1 MNMEYLMFIDI
12 QIGYLHRGTEK
23 LIEFK
28 NLTQALPYF
37 DRLDYVSVVHNE
49 HVFVLSIEYLIH
61 VSIIMKVSII
71 RIIVLE
77 LTRCLNGFLAIS
89 CSTLDLGSMSPMLW
103 SFEERDKLLSIFD
116 LICGVRMH
124 VSFICIGGVLDD
136 LIMLYDVIN
145 NSIESSIIICDS
157 YDLLFTNNRIIY
169 VRLRGVALMDWSD
182 IHYNSISGVLLRSTG
197 LCWDLRFVIM
207 YEIYRCL
214 SVNFCY
220 TTLGDA
226 FDRFILRL
234 YEVKQGLLI
243 TKQVMSELT

>member
-1 MNMEYLMFIDI
+1 MFLDI

-28 NLTQALPYF
+28 NVAQALPYF

-49 HVFVLSIEYLIH
+49 HAFILSLEYLLH
-61 VSIIMKVSII
+61 LSLLMKVSIA
-71 RIIVLE
+71 RVLMLE

-124 VSFICIGGVLDD
+124 VAFICLGGVLDD
-136 LIMLYDVIN
+136 VTMLYDVITA
-145 NSIESSIIICDS
+145 SIESSLVICDS
-157 YDLLFTNNRIIY
+157 LDLLFVNNRIIY

-182 IHYNSISGVLLRSTG
+182 IQFNSISGVLLRSVG
-197 LCWDLRFVIM
+197 ICWDLRFILM
-207 YEIYRCL
+207 YEIYRCI
-214 SVNFCY
+214 SISFTY
-220 TTLGDA
+220 AILGDA
-226 FDRFILRL
+226 FDRFVLRL
-234 YEVKQGLLI
+234 FEIKQGLLI
-243 TKQVMSELT
+243 AKDVMVELI